1 MRSIWKGSLGFGMV
15 AIPVKLYGATENKS
29 IGLNQLHSECGSRI
43 KMPRHC
49 PVCDEQRVQDIN
61 RHLQYDK
68 DELVV
73 NNLTE
78 ESNRVA
84 IMNIAESLSMGME
97 SGQIIKGY
105 PLGKQDGVDKY
116 IPLTPDDLE
125 SLPLQSTKNIVVEA
139 FMKGDITDPR
149 WFNSVYFL
157 APEDVGVKAFVLFM
171 KAMEA
176 AGVVGIA
183 KISLRERE
191 RMCLVRP
198 FDGILAIST
207 LNWGDEL
214 RPYDELRAFA
224 SVSDKEMEMAQAL
237 INGMTKEVDLTDYQD
252 SYRAAMVELIT
263 AKLEGKT
270 IEAPTIQKQEVD
282 LSDALLAS
290 LNNLEP
296 ADPKT
301 T

>member
-29 IGLNQLHSECGSRI
+29 IGLNQLHAECGSRI

-49 PVCDEQRVQDIN
+49 PVCDERRIQQIDALLLNDLTKQGNREAVMNTVQ
-61 RHLQYDK
+61 
-68 DELVV
+68 
-73 NNLTE
+73 
-78 ESNRVA
+78 
-84 IMNIAESLSMGME
+84 SLALGME
-97 SGQIIKGY
+97 SGEIIKGY
-105 PLGKQDGVDKY
+105 PIDKEHY
-116 IPLTPDDLE
+116 VPLTPEDLE

-157 APEDVGVKAFVLFM
+157 APEDVGTKAFVLFM
-171 KAMEA
+171 KAMEVA
-176 AGVVGIA
+176 EVIGIA

-214 RPYDELRAFA
+214 RPYDEFRAFA

-237 INGMTKEVDLTDYQD
+237 INGMTKEVDLNSYQD
-252 SYRAAMVELIT
+252 NYRAAMVELIG
-263 AKLEGKT
+263 AKLDGKT
-270 IEAPTIQKQEVD
+270 IEAPTINKQETD

-290 LNNLEP
+290 LNQLEP
-296 ADPKT
+296 AER
-301 T
+301 